1 MEGCAARAVCQ
12 AASAK
17 TLAGDH
23 ADLRLRADQSGFAR
37 FRPEADLLSVDECDV
52 G

>member
-1 MEGCAARAVCQ
+1 VQHAHVSGGLGE
-12 AASAK
+12 
-17 TLAGDH
+17 TLTGDY

-37 FRPEADLLSVDECDV
+37 VRPEADLLGVDECDV